1 MQVIVEYTAQ
11 ARRAAGTNREE
22 IELPQSA
29 TLRDLI
35 SAVSARHGE
44 PLEKILLDATGELHP
59 SILLFVR
66 DEQARWD
73 SNRLLDERDV
83 VTILSPI
90 SGG

>member
-1 MQVIVEYTAQ
+1 MQVTVEYTAQ
-11 ARRAAGTNREE
+11 ARRAVGVSREQV
-22 IELPQSA
+22 ELPQAA
-29 TLRDLI
+29 TLRDLV
-35 SAVSARHGE
+35 AEVTRRHGE
-44 PLEKILLDATGELHP
+44 PLEKILYDAEGRLQP

-73 SNRLLDERDV
+73 SPRTLGEQDV

>member
-11 ARRAAGTNREE
+11 ARRAVGVSREE
-22 IELPQSA
+22 VELPQSA
-29 TLRDLI
+29 TLRDLV
-35 SAVSARHGE
+35 AEVARRHGE
-44 PLEKILLDATGELHP
+44 PLERILFDAAGRLHP

-66 DEQARWD
+66 DEQTRWD
-73 SNRLLDERDV
+73 STRSLNERDV